1 MTALDGAVTFSQVNN
16 MAKFVTHDLKFHMTC
31 FSIYFDELNKAFPPD
46 NLYKGYH
53 LIAVDGSEM
62 QIPLDFSDPDTLHK
76 SASKGKFLSAFHLN
90 VSYDVLNHR
99 YLDTIVQG
107 DS

>member
-1 MTALDGAVTFSQVNN
+1 LN
-16 MAKFVTHDLKFHMTC
+16 
-31 FSIYFDELNKAFPPD
+31 ELNKAFPPD

-99 YLDTIVQG
+99 YLEFKDFVRKKMAEGGVIKITKSAGIFICQP
-107 DS
+107 